1 LIPLEESVMKNAFL
15 IILVLLGTVTASNAG
30 VSVIGSLTREN
41 TVGPGERY
49 EGDIMVRNSDE
60 KPVEVRIYKKD
71 YLFYADGRNLYD
83 ESGSTPRSNA
93 TWITVQPAQ
102 MTVPPKG
109 SGMFHYTVQAPKNVQ
124 LKGSYWS
131 LLMVEPM
138 APPAVL
144 PSQEKNKIS
153 IGLQTVIRYA
163 IQIVTDIG
171 ASGEWQLKFR
181 DKRVVMSEGK
191 RLFEIDIENT
201 GERWL
206 SPVVWI
212 DLYNA
217 EGASIGRFESSQK
230 RIYPG
235 CSVRHQMDLTG
246 VPAGTYSALA
256 IADNKDDHV
265 FGGQYE
271 IVIK

>member
-1 LIPLEESVMKNAFL
+1 MKKAILILLVFL
-15 IILVLLGTVTASNAG
+15 CTAATAHAG
-30 VSVIGSLTREN
+30 VSVVGSLTREN
-41 TVGPGERY
+41 TVVQGDRY
-49 EGDIMVRNSDE
+49 EGDIMLRNSDE

-83 ESGSTPRSNA
+83 EPGSTPRSNA
-93 TWITVQPAQ
+93 TWLTIQPAQ
-102 MTVPPKG
+102 LTVPPKG
-109 SGMFHYTVQAPKNVQ
+109 TGAFHYTVQVPKNTN

-144 PSQEKNKIS
+144 PGQEKNKVS
-153 IGLQTVIRYA
+153 VGLQTVVRYA
-163 IQIVTDIG
+163 IQIVTDFG
-171 ASGEWQLKFR
+171 DSGEWQLKFR
-181 DKRVVMSEGK
+181 DKKLVMSEGK
-191 RLFEIDIENT
+191 RLFEIDIENV

-206 SPVVWI
+206 SPMVWI
-212 DLYNA
+212 ELYNA
-217 EGASIGRFESSQK
+217 EGAPAGRFESSQK

-246 VPAGTYSALA
+246 VPAGTYNAVA

-271 IVIK
+271 ITIK

>member
-1 LIPLEESVMKNAFL
+1 MKNVIL
-15 IILVLLGTVTASNAG
+15 IMLVLLIGVATASHAG
-30 VSVIGSLTREN
+30 VSVVGSLTREN
-41 TVGPGERY
+41 TVGPGDRY
-49 EGDIMVRNSDE
+49 EGDIMLRNSDE
-60 KPVEVRIYKKD
+60 NPVEVRIYKKD

-83 ESGSTPRSNA
+83 EPGSAPRSNA
-93 TWITVQPAQ
+93 TWLTVQPAQ
-102 MTVPPKG
+102 MTVPPQGTG
-109 SGMFHYTVQAPKNVQ
+109 SFHFTVQVPKNVE

-144 PSQEKNKIS
+144 PGQAKNKIS
-153 IGLQTVIRYA
+153 VGLQTVIRYA

-171 ASGEWQLKFR
+171 DSGEWQLKIG
-181 DKRVVMSEGK
+181 DKKLAMSEGK
-191 RLFEIDIENT
+191 RLFELDIENV

-212 DLYNA
+212 ELYNA
-217 EGASIGRFESSQK
+217 EGAQVGRFESSQK

-235 CSVRHQMDLTG
+235 CSVRHWMDLTG
-246 VPAGTYSALA
+246 VPAGTYNVMA
-256 IADNKDDHV
+256 IVDNRDDHV

>member
-1 LIPLEESVMKNAFL
+1 MKNLFL
-15 IILVLLGTVTASNAG
+15 IMLVLLGAAAVSHAG
-30 VSVIGSLTREN
+30 VSVVGSLSREN
-41 TVGPGERY
+41 TVGPGDRY

-71 YLFYADGRNLYD
+71 YLFYADGRSLYD

-93 TWITVQPAQ
+93 TWLSVQPAQ

-109 SGMFHYTVQAPKNVQ
+109 TGSFHYIVQAPKNAG

-144 PSQEKNKIS
+144 PNQEKNKIAV
-153 IGLQTVIRYA
+153 GLQTVIRYA
-163 IQIVTDIG
+163 VQIVTDCG
-171 ASGEWQLKFR
+171 ESGEWQLRFR
-181 DKRVVMSEGK
+181 DKRLVMSEGK
-191 RLFEIDIENT
+191 RLFEIDIENI

-206 SPVVWI
+206 SPIVWI
-212 DLYNA
+212 DLYNL
-217 EGASIGRFESSQK
+217 EGSLVGRFESSQQ

-235 CSVRHQMDLTG
+235 CSVRHRFDLTG
-246 VPAGTYSALA
+246 VPAGTYSALT
-256 IADNKDDHV
+256 IADNRDDHV

>member
-1 LIPLEESVMKNAFL
+1 MKNAIL
-15 IILVLLGTVTASNAG
+15 ILLVLLCTAAISHAG
-30 VSVIGSLTREN
+30 VSVVGSLTREN
-41 TVGPGERY
+41 TVAPGDRY
-49 EGDIMVRNSDE
+49 EGDIMLRNSDDE
-60 KPVEVRIYKKD
+60 PVEVRIYKKD
-71 YLFYADGRNLYD
+71 YLFYADGKNLYD

-93 TWITVQPAQ
+93 TWLTIQPAQ
-102 MTVPPKG
+102 LTVPPKG
-109 SGMFHYTVQAPKNVQ
+109 TGAFHYTVQVPKNTE

-138 APPAVL
+138 APPAAL
-144 PSQEKNKIS
+144 PGQQKNKIS
-153 IGLQTVIRYA
+153 VGLRTVIRYA
-163 IQIVTDIG
+163 IQIVTDFG
-171 ASGEWQLKFR
+171 DSGESQLRFR
-181 DKRVVMSEGK
+181 DKKLVMREGK
-191 RLFEIDIENT
+191 RLFEIDIENV

-206 SPVVWI
+206 SPMVWI

-217 EGASIGRFESSQK
+217 EGALEGHFESSQK

-246 VPAGTYSALA
+246 VPAGTYNAVA

>member
-1 LIPLEESVMKNAFL
+1 MKNAIL
-15 IILVLLGTVTASNAG
+15 ILLVLLCTAATSPAG
-30 VSVIGSLTREN
+30 VSVVGSLTREN
-41 TVGPGERY
+41 TVVPGDRY
-49 EGDIMVRNSDE
+49 EGDIMLRNSDE
-60 KPVEVRIYKKD
+60 EPVEVRIYKKD

-93 TWITVQPAQ
+93 TWVTVQPAQ
-102 MTVPPKG
+102 LTVPPKG
-109 SGMFHYTVQAPKNVQ
+109 TGTFHFTVQIPKNAE

-138 APPAVL
+138 APPAVI
-144 PSQEKNKIS
+144 PGQEKNKIS
-153 IGLQTVIRYA
+153 VGLQTVIRYA

-171 ASGEWQLKFR
+171 DSGEWQLRFG
-181 DKRVVMSEGK
+181 DKKLVMNEGK
-191 RLFEIDIENT
+191 RLFEMDIENV

-206 SPVVWI
+206 SPMVWI
-212 DLYNA
+212 ELYNA
-217 EGASIGRFESSQK
+217 EGVMAGRFESSQK

-235 CSVRHQMDLTG
+235 CSVRHQMDLTA
-246 VPAGTYSALA
+246 VPAGTYNAVA

-265 FGGQYE
+265 FGGEYE

>member
-1 LIPLEESVMKNAFL
+1 MKKVILILLA
-15 IILVLLGTVTASNAG
+15 LLGAATICHAG
-30 VSVIGSLTREN
+30 VSVVGSLAREN
-41 TVGPGERY
+41 TVVPGDRY
-49 EGDIMVRNSDE
+49 EGDIMVRNNDE
-60 KPVEVRIYKKD
+60 KPVEVRAYKKD
-71 YLFYADGRNLYD
+71 YLFYADGRNLYN

-93 TWITVQPAQ
+93 AWLTVQPAQ
-102 MTVPPKG
+102 VTLPPMG
-109 SGMFHYTVQAPKNVQ
+109 TGMFHYTVQVPKGAE

-144 PSQEKNKIS
+144 PSQEKKKIS
-153 IGLQTVIRYA
+153 VGLQTVIRYA
-163 IQIVTDIG
+163 IQIATDIG
-171 ASGEWQLKFR
+171 DSGEWKLAFR
-181 DKRVVMSEGK
+181 DKRLVMSGGK
-191 RLFEIDIENT
+191 RVFELDIENT

-212 DLYNA
+212 DLYNSA
-217 EGASIGRFESSQK
+217 GTKVGRFESSQK

-246 VPAGTYSALA
+246 VPAGTYNALA
-256 IADNKDDHV
+256 VADNRDDHV

-271 IVIK
+271 IVIRDLE

>member
-1 LIPLEESVMKNAFL
+1 MPHEESVMKNAFL
-15 IILVLLGTVTASNAG
+15 ILLVLLGAAATSHAG
-30 VSVIGSLTREN
+30 VSVVGALTREN
-41 TVGPGERY
+41 TVGPGDRY
-49 EGDIMVRNSDE
+49 EGDIMVRNNDE
-60 KPVEVRIYKKD
+60 KPIEVRIYKKD

-93 TWITVQPAQ
+93 AWLTVQPAQ

-109 SGMFHYTVQAPKNVQ
+109 TGSFHYTVQAPKNAE
-124 LKGSYWS
+124 LTGSYWS

-144 PSQEKNKIS
+144 PSQEKKKIS
-153 IGLQTVIRYA
+153 VGLQTVIRYA
-163 IQIVTDIG
+163 IQIVTDFG
-171 ASGEWQLKFR
+171 TSGEWQLRFR
-181 DKRVVMSEGK
+181 DKRLVMSEGK
-191 RLFEIDIENT
+191 KLFEIDIENT

-206 SPVVWI
+206 SPVVWV

-217 EGASIGRFESSQK
+217 EGAKVKRIESSQK

-235 CSVRHQMDLTG
+235 CSVRHRMDLSE
-246 VPAGTYSALA
+246 VPAGTYNALA
-256 IADNKDDHV
+256 IADNRDDHV